1 MKRMI
6 IALIL
11 LVASVAASAVE
22 IHCVADSAD
31 SFLGKIEL
39 SDSYVRRNELDK
51 ALRLCREL
59 DESWDDISQKIDVLL
74 IHDYVDNIS
83 VSFAQMRSHLE
94 SGNADMYFA
103 ESAGAKKGLA
113 SIKGSEYPNLENIL

>member
-11 LVASVAASAVE
+11 LVASVAASAAE
-22 IHCVADSAD
+22 IRCVSDSAD